1 MTSDNLSVDALLD
14 SMGQQLRAILAQRQI
29 QNPLIVGIRTGGV
42 WLAERLQQQLALSE
56 PIGVLDISF
65 YRDDFTQKGLNP
77 SVQPSQLQGDT
88 NDRDIILV
96 DDVIMSGRT
105 VRAALNELFD
115 FGRPA
120 SVILVTLLDLQRR
133 ELPVQADVV
142 GATLVLGP
150 NQVVKLSGPEPLEL
164 TIRQR
169 T

>member
-1 MTSDNLSVDALLD
+1 MTSDNLSVEALLD
-14 SMGQQLRAILAQRQI
+14 KMGKQLKTLLEQRQI
-29 QNPLIVGIRTGGV
+29 QNPMIVGIRTGGV
-42 WLAERLQQQLALSE
+42 WLAERLAQQLAVSD
-56 PIGVLDISF
+56 PISILDISF

-88 NDRDIILV
+88 EGRHIILI

-115 FGRPA
+115 YGRPA
-120 SVILVTLLDLQRR
+120 SVILVALLDLQCR

-142 GATLVLGP
+142 GSTLLLGSH
-150 NQVVKLSGPEPLEL
+150 QIVKLSGPEPLEL

>member
-42 WLAERLQQQLALSE
+42 WLAERLQQQLAQSE

-77 SVQPSQLQGDT
+77 SVQPSQLQSDT
-88 NDRDIILV
+88 NDRHIILV

-120 SVILVTLLDLQRR
+120 SVTLVTLLDLQRR

>member
-14 SMGQQLRAILAQRQI
+14 NMGKQLKSILEQRQI
-29 QNPLIVGIRTGGV
+29 SNPLIVGIRTGGV
-42 WLAERLQQQLALSE
+42 WLAERLQQQLTLQD
-56 PIGVLDISF
+56 PIGILDISF
-65 YRDDFTQKGLNP
+65 YRDDFTKKGLNP

-88 NDRDIILV
+88 EGRDIILV

-120 SVILVTLLDLQRR
+120 SVILVALLDLQRR

-150 NQVVKLSGPEPLEL
+150 NQVVKLSGPQPLEL